1 MCDRVKLKLAAIHEH
16 QDLLQELFVDIVITT
31 NRDSNILGLDEALL
45 AGEVH
50 TSSEFSNPEV
60 PGRCVEGPLGAP
72 HAAVSPAASATVS
85 APEEERAVS
94 DLTFAT

>member
-1 MCDRVKLKLAAIHEH
+1 MCDRVKLELAAIHEH

-50 TSSEFSNPEV
+50 LV
-60 PGRCVEGPLGAP
+60 PNSRILRCLAGVWKD
-72 HAAVSPAASATVS
+72 
-85 APEEERAVS
+85 R
-94 DLTFAT
+94 